1 MNIRDRCGQVY
12 YPEVMWAVFHAVGG
26 YNTNDVLNCKETKD
40 VLKDVKKKFK
50 MLSFIER
57 KRTVFNKENNEKQT
71 INDVEKIKV
80 TLNSLSGNKYL
91 IDEFSAI

>member
-1 MNIRDRCGQVY
+1 MY

-57 KRTVFNKENNEKQT
+57 KRTVFNR
-71 INDVEKIKV
+71 
-80 TLNSLSGNKYL
+80 
-91 IDEFSAI
+91 